1 MSLSARQTAAYFA
14 AFFVLGATMASLGPT
29 LPYLAANTGAAA
41 ASLGLLFTLR
51 SGGYLLGS
59 LVSGRLY
66 DRLPGNR
73 LLGAAI
79 FIGALNL
86 AFIPQI

>member
-1 MSLSARQTAAYFA
+1 MSLAARQTAAYFA

-29 LPYLAANTGAAA
+29 LPYIASNTGTTL

-66 DRLPGNR
+66 DRFPGHR
-73 LLGAAI
+73 LLK
-79 FIGALNL
+79 
-86 AFIPQI
+86 